1 MLLKSKKIS
10 VALKNY
16 CLRFYKFSVCCCRFE
31 CCFICLCYILE
42 PKNIRNELSIP
53 ICFQGVSLSLTL
65 VRHLHLLIAVLNG
78 LGSFLKRIWINSI
91 GNAIGLLF
99 SIVLI
104 LEYRTISI
112 ISDCCISSLIV
123 LSASIL

>member
-16 CLRFYKFSVCCCRFE
+16 CLRFISLAFVAVVLSVVLFVLLH
-31 CCFICLCYILE
+31 FGTKKYS
-42 PKNIRNELSIP
+42 NELSIP

-78 LGSFLKRIWINSI
+78 LGSFKKSDLINSI

-104 LEYRTISI
+104 
-112 ISDCCISSLIV
+112 
-123 LSASIL
+123 